1 MLELDDLKVKVKV
14 VLLMVAFIL
23 ICCFASV
30 GLAPNKAT
38 IKSQV
43 ETAGYTDVVVGDLD
57 LIAAAFYCGEDDGY
71 YYPVEA
77 TNAQGQRTQGMYV
90 CAGIFK
96 GSTIRFK

>member
-1 MLELDDLKVKVKV
+1 MLELDNFKFNVKHI
-14 VLLMVAFIL
+14 LLLVAFIIL
-23 ICCFASV
+23 CCQASV
-30 GLAPNKAT
+30 VLAPNKVT
-38 IKSQV
+38 IRSQV

-57 LIAAAFYCGEDDGY
+57 LIAAAFYCGEGDSY

-77 TNAQGQRTQGMYV
+77 TNAQGQRTQKMYV